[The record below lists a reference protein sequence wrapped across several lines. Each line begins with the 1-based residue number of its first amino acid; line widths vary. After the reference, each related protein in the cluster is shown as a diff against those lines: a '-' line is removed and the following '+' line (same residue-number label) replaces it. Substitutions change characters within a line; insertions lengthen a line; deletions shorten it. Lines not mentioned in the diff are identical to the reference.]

1 MTSSSHGAAA
11 ESLGAPP
18 LPGFGGAAPSERP
31 PASVVMDP
39 EVPWSRHCFAA
50 AAEALASVSGRC
62 DAPSSGH
69 RARFCCSAVPAVSCF
84 SFMSSNAMINNFV
97 CKEFFSCFKLSL
109 QDDMKVLGQRHNTL
123 PSEGQSARQDAGRSC
138 AERPPEG
145 SGARLRAQC
154 RPHLQLQILLW
165 PHVRKAKAKKAKK
178 QTKHPDEMKSND
190 IFYLTNIISKSYH
203 FDMQSA

>member
-18 LPGFGGAAPSERP
+18 PPSGPRRPWSWILRSRGAAT
-31 PASVVMDP
+31 AS
-39 EVPWSRHCFAA
+39 RA

-62 DAPSSGH
+62 DAPSSGR

-84 SFMSSNAMINNFV
+84 SFMSSNATINNFV